1 MKFKLLALAVFAFAS
16 SLGSI
21 QVMHPKDLKKKLKN
35 DGFIKTSL
43 GNFGHI
49 MYGSSILGR
58 VYYPLNNTDG
68 CRPYRNEDFPP
79 SFFADEESDLNP
91 IIMADRGNCSFVS
104 KVRNIERQGVK
115 LAIINDNLEEDS
127 SNLIMSD
134 DGTGHSIN
142 IPSFIIGKKE
152 SDLIKA
158 SLLKSK
164 DQKVYIKAELE
175 VAHPDNRVEYEFW
188 YSTILDIEFD
198 KLVDMALFQKALNK
212 NALFT
217 PRVLS
222 YGCGHCAKQIK
233 EENCIADGNYCPYM
247 PSSPMPPHMQ
257 GITGK
262 QFIEESLRQRCLYEV
277 ISKDSSQ
284 NQNFTQWFNYALR
297 FID

>member
-1 MKFKLLALAVFAFAS
+1 MKLKLFAIAVLTFAS

-35 DGFIKTSL
+35 DGFIKASL

-58 VYYPLNNTDG
+58 VYYSLNNTDG
-68 CRPYRNEDFPP
+68 CRPYRIDDFPP

-158 SLLKSK
+158 SLFKSK

-175 VAHPDNRVEYEFW
+175 LAHPDNRVEYEFW
-188 YSTILDIEFD
+188 YSSILDIEFD
-198 KLVDMALFQKALNK
+198 KLVDMALF
-212 NALFT
+212 
-217 PRVLS
+217 
-222 YGCGHCAKQIK
+222 
-233 EENCIADGNYCPYM
+233 
-247 PSSPMPPHMQ
+247 
-257 GITGK
+257 
-262 QFIEESLRQRCLYEV
+262 
-277 ISKDSSQ
+277 
-284 NQNFTQWFNYALR
+284 
-297 FID
+297 